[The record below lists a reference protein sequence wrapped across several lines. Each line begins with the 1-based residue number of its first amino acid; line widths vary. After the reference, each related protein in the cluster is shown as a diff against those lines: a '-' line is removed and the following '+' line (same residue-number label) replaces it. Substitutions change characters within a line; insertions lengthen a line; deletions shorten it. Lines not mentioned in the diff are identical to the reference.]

1 MKARLVVFPLRGRNW
16 CFSRS
21 LDPSLNQ
28 HSSSSGSPST
38 FRDLWRSI
46 SSSGSSAPRNA
57 QLIVD
62 FIANKMNGAWIGME
76 KSPDGTLKKKIHGV
90 GLKLLARVKP
100 SEIFLKSI
108 SRDVTGV
115 EIVYPVSLNARFV
128 RRRLRHIAVRGA
140 SIHKKYF
147 YGSITLLPMTSALSV
162 RFTSAQY
169 PILLGLIPNLFP
181 LASSAGLEVRHSL
194 SWCPIAHGLKNVRFK
209 MVDKVKLRR
218 AMTAPRTNPLVRKV
232 LRGLVTC
239 VLVSLRTSKVL
250 QPSKEL
256 EEIIIRQQED
266 DDDVSEAAIA
276 SVCEMYGLDAKDVLK
291 FKDNML

>member
-162 RFTSAQY
+162 LPLPNIPFFWVLFRTYSHWRALQGSET
-169 PILLGLIPNLFP
+169 LL
-181 LASSAGLEVRHSL
+181 
-194 SWCPIAHGLKNVRFK
+194 K
-209 MVDKVKLRR
+209 
-218 AMTAPRTNPLVRKV
+218 
-232 LRGLVTC
+232 
-239 VLVSLRTSKVL
+239 LVSDSSWSEKCAVQNGGQGQTEKGNDSSKDKSPCSQGSPWVL